1 MPVGLIACVVLRQ
14 TVGEKSRR
22 RCHSRAGLGTRHHDP
37 LAAAS
42 PAGHSLSAERNR
54 FLINFFFLPALIWEA
69 HFRGD
74 LRVGKSIITKKSRK
88 QL

>member
-1 MPVGLIACVVLRQ
+1 MVLRQ

-22 RCHSRAGLGTRHHDP
+22 RCHNRAGMGRRHHNP
-37 LAAAS
+37 LTAAS

-54 FLINFFFLPALIWEA
+54 ILINFFLPALIQEA

-74 LRVGKSIITKKSRK
+74 LRVGKSIFTEKSRK